1 MFLKELNKKESI
13 VFINLVQLLANTD
26 DVFAKDEKNL
36 IDDYIKEL
44 SLTDE
49 AIENL
54 SLEAS
59 TKELKTSTDRIKNII
74 YFELIGL
81 ALADGSF
88 DDKELEFLNSLAF
101 EFNISTQKQQD
112 FVNYFKT
119 VKDAYDSTVID
130 YESKIKS
137 LEKSALSLL

>member
-13 VFINLVQLLANTD
+13 VFVNLVELLAHAD
-26 DVFAKDEKNL
+26 EVFAKTEKDL

-44 SLTDE
+44 SLGDE
-49 AIENL
+49 TIENL
-54 SLEAS
+54 SFEAS
-59 TKELKTSTDRIKNII
+59 TKELKTSTVRIKNII

-81 ALADGSF
+81 ALADGSY
-88 DDKELEFLNSLAF
+88 DDKELAFLNNLAS
-101 EFNISTQKQQD
+101 EFNISKKKQQE

-119 VKDAYDSTVID
+119 VKDTYDSTFID

-137 LEKSALSLL
+137 LEKSALNLL